1 VAEDKNKSEKHFDLF
16 ISKDI
21 GTVTV
26 YSKQNY
32 TDEELQIFD
41 ALLNVISAIIA
52 IRRESRQLGCMLV
65 DSIAETLRNYY
76 EFYQLL
82 KGGKGG
88 GTKI

>member
-1 VAEDKNKSEKHFDLF
+1 MAEDKNKSEKYFNLF

-21 GTVTV
+21 GTITV

-65 DSIAETLRNYY
+65 DSIAEILRNYY
-76 EFYQLL
+76 EFYQML
-82 KGGKGG
+82 KGEK
-88 GTKI
+88 K